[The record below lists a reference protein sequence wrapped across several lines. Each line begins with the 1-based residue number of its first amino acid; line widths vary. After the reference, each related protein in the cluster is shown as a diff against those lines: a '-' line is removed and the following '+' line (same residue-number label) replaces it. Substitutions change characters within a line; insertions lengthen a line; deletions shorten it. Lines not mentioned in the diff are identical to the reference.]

1 MSSKLIDQI
10 IDELQEIKVHM
21 STYLLKGWVAP
32 KQLVINRKVPS
43 SDGLCSI
50 PDAKASHC
58 DLLKG
63 HSLIVRNM
71 QYYWLD
77 NAKKWCK
84 YLLSY
89 EKITPS
95 KIFAPAS

>member
-50 PDAKASHC
+50 PGAKASHC

-71 QYYWLD
+71 LYYWLD